1 MQKRNIKTLAMWI
14 VAVAIT
20 ASSCGSS
27 KKVVNDVVPQ
37 NGNAPAVAVQSQS
50 AQGPSRLAR
59 IVSKQGGWTTMQAGG
74 SVSIGGARSFSSSMQ
89 IRMVRDRAILI
100 SLRPILGIEAGRL
113 IITGD
118 TIIVIDKLHK
128 QYIQENVS
136 LITNGIPATV
146 STIQDLFLGRA
157 FLLGGG
163 DLRSNLSQL
172 SLTEQ
177 DGLAELAP
185 IEQPREFSYSFT
197 YGTNDKIL
205 SVNVVPSGKIATI
218 YKADYSDVR
227 TTLAGNVAGNV
238 SVSTELRGTR
248 FTLELDYDEMRW
260 NQPFD
265 IDATIPAGYKKISGK
280 NLLNMLG

>member
-37 NGNAPAVAVQSQS
+37 SGNAPAVAVQSQS

-146 STIQDLFLGRA
+146 STVQDLFLGRA

-205 SVNVVPSGKIATI
+205 SVNVVPSGKTATI
-218 YKADYSDVR
+218 YKAGYTDVR

>member
-37 NGNAPAVAVQSQS
+37 NDNAPAVAVQSQS

-146 STIQDLFLGRA
+146 STVQDLFLGRA

-177 DGLAELAP
+177 DGLAELVP

-205 SVNVVPSGKIATI
+205 SVNVVPSGKTAKI
-218 YKADYSDVR
+218 YKADYTDVR

>member
-1 MQKRNIKTLAMWI
+1 MWI

-37 NGNAPAVAVQSQS
+37 NDNAPAVAVQSQS

-146 STIQDLFLGRA
+146 STVQDLFLGRA

-177 DGLAELAP
+177 DGLAELVP

-205 SVNVVPSGKIATI
+205 SVNVVPSGKTAKI
-218 YKADYSDVR
+218 YKADYTDVR

>member
-1 MQKRNIKTLAMWI
+1 MQKRNIKTLAKWI

-37 NGNAPAVAVQSQS
+37 NDNAPAVAVQSQS

-146 STIQDLFLGRA
+146 STVQDLFLGRA

-177 DGLAELAP
+177 DGLAELVP

-205 SVNVVPSGKIATI
+205 SVNVVPSGKTAKI
-218 YKADYSDVR
+218 YKADYTDVR

>member
-1 MQKRNIKTLAMWI
+1 MQKRNIKTLAIWI

-146 STIQDLFLGRA
+146 STVQDLFLGRA

-205 SVNVVPSGKIATI
+205 SVNVVPSGKTATI
-218 YKADYSDVR
+218 YKADYTDVR